1 MLNSMIFPRCDGKM
15 HCLDGSDEQQCR
27 RVVPSVGYNKF
38 LIPPP
43 LQGSQHLYVN
53 VSWNIKHIL
62 YIDENENFMRITYNL
77 QKNWYDAFLTFQN
90 LKQGITNF
98 ISDEDKN
105 MIWSPWMNSN
115 NVESMEKQRRA
126 DDVEIF
132 KVVPNNIFQF
142 KHNSVTIVQ
151 NSLLFEVSLM
161 NHIKLCSH
169 VTFSCNF
176 VLIIRVH
183 RTIFHKTGAGRQII
197 FAIFSIIGTHSTHKA
212 APWITLF

>member
-1 MLNSMIFPRCDGKM
+1 MIFPRCVGKM
-15 HCLDGSDEQQCR
+15 HCLDGSDEQQCL

-161 NHIKLCSH
+161 KHIKTCSH
-169 VTFSCNF
+169 VTLSCNF